1 MYSVSLIPKILAPT
15 RLTCH
20 TKTLIDNIFTNVQ
33 DENYLFG
40 NLTCSI
46 SDHLLQFVIYPQI
59 KIKSHNINKSAY
71 TRKFSLSDKKKFEE
85 ELKVIDWNT
94 ILAIDQNDINL
105 SLENFMNIIECL
117 LNKYAPLKK
126 MTKKQ
131 LKNLKKPWLTS
142 GILKS
147 VKNKNKIFNKFCK
160 AKDPLRKRGLHQLY
174 KLYRNQ
180 ITTLTRI
187 CKEKHYKQYFETN
200 KQNAMK
206 LQKGIKEI
214 INIKKEDKSQPTTLR
229 SNNSIIDDELVV
241 ANIFN
246 SYFGSI
252 AKEIDKKIPKPSNSY
267 KNYLKNQNMHNLFLN
282 AIEEKEIINIISS
295 FDSKKAT
302 GPNSIPTDVKKF

>member
-1 MYSVSLIPKILAPT
+1 MKLFESKELESIFIEIINHKQKNTIIGCIYRHPNFPISQFNETVLQPLLDKLEYENKNIVLLGDFNINLLQYETHSHVREFVDKMYSVSLIPKILAPT

-46 SDHLLQFVIYPQI
+46 SDHLLQFMTYPQN
-59 KIKSHNINKSAY
+59 KNKSY
-71 TRKFSLSDKKKFEE
+71 NILPYWQKYVKLGWFSS
-85 ELKVIDWNT
+85 VVDWNT

-160 AKDPLRKRGLHQLY
+160 AKDPLRKRGLHQQY
-174 KLYRNQ
+174 KHYRNQ

-187 CKEKHYKQYFETN
+187 SKEKHYKQYFETN

-206 LQKGIKEI
+206 L
-214 INIKKEDKSQPTTLR
+214 
-229 SNNSIIDDELVV
+229 
-241 ANIFN
+241 
-246 SYFGSI
+246 
-252 AKEIDKKIPKPSNSY
+252 
-267 KNYLKNQNMHNLFLN
+267 
-282 AIEEKEIINIISS
+282 
-295 FDSKKAT
+295 
-302 GPNSIPTDVKKF
+302 